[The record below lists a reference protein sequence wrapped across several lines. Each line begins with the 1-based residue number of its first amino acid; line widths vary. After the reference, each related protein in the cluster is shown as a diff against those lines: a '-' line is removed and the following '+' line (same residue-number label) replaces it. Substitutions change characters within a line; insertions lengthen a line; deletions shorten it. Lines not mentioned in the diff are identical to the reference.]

1 MWSRDQIYL
10 KFKDIQQKGATK
22 LKFVVTG
29 GAGFVGSHLA
39 KYLLSQKHSVTIVD
53 NLGNGKIENLN
64 NVKNEID
71 FHQIDIL
78 NFDKLKDILKH
89 TDGVFHEAALISL
102 QASYEKPEEYHKVN
116 VEGTENIFKLAL
128 EFGFKV
134 IFASSSSIYGEV
146 DKIPITEDFKKNPSS
161 PYAETKVQDEILASK
176 YIQLSVPI
184 IGLRYFNI
192 FGKGQSSSYAGVIT
206 KFMQRI
212 TEKKPPII
220 FGDGLQVR
228 DFVYVKDVAKAN
240 LNAMESKVNEGFF
253 NVGSGKAT
261 SILDL
266 ANIFIKASRLK
277 LELKFEKPPKGD
289 VKMSLADLTLIKK
302 TLNWQPETK
311 LEDWIKKVIS

>member
-39 KYLLSQKHSVTIVD
+39 KYLVSQKHSVTIVD
-53 NLGNGKIENLN
+53 NLRNGKIENLN

-78 NFDKLKDILKH
+78 NFDELKSILKH
-89 TDGVFHEAALISL
+89 SDGVFHDAALISL
-102 QASYEKPEEYHKVN
+102 QESYEKPEEYQKVN

-134 IFASSSSIYGEV
+134 VFASSSSVYGDV
-146 DKIPITEDFKKNPSS
+146 KTIPITEDFEKNPLN
-161 PYAETKVQDEILASK
+161 PYAKTKVQDEDLAER
-176 YIQLSVPI
+176 YNQLGVSI

-206 KFMQRI
+206 KFMERLSQ
-212 TEKKPPII
+212 KKQPII
-220 FGDGLQVR
+220 DGDGLQLR
-228 DFVYVKDVAKAN
+228 DFVFVKDVVRAN
-240 LNAMESKVNEGFF
+240 LIAMMSNVNFGFF
-253 NVGSGKAT
+253 NIGTGRGT

-266 ANIFIKASRLK
+266 AKLMINLYELSIEPIFGPHRKVGIKESVADISLVMK
-277 LELKFEKPPKGD
+277 SLSWKPE
-289 VKMSLADLTLIKK
+289 I
-302 TLNWQPETK
+302 K
-311 LEDWIKKVIS
+311 LEDGLSKTIK

>member
-1 MWSRDQIYL
+1 LWSRDEIYL
-10 KFKDIQQKGATK
+10 KFKDIQQKGASK

-39 KYLLSQKHSVTIVD
+39 KYLVTQKHSVTIVD

-78 NFDKLKDILKH
+78 NFDELKDILKH
-89 TDGVFHEAALISL
+89 ADGVFHEAALISL

-134 IFASSSSIYGEV
+134 IFASSSSVYGDVET
-146 DKIPITEDFKKNPSS
+146 IPITEDFKKNPLN
-161 PYAETKVQDEILASK
+161 PYAKTKVQDEDLAER
-176 YIQLSVPI
+176 YNQLGVSI

-206 KFMQRI
+206 KFIQRI
-212 TEKKPPII
+212 AEKKTPII
-220 FGDGLQVR
+220 FGDGSQVR
-228 DFVYVKDVAKAN
+228 DFIFVEDVAKAN
-240 LNAMESKVNEGFF
+240 LCAMESKVSEGFF
-253 NVGSGKAT
+253 NVGSGMAT

-266 ANIFIKASRLK
+266 ADMFIKASHLDLK
-277 LELKFEKPPKGD
+277 PTFEKPPKGD

-302 TLNWQPETK
+302 TLNWEPETT
-311 LEDWIKKVIS
+311 LEDWIKKII

>member
-39 KYLLSQKHSVTIVD
+39 KYLVSKKHSVTIVD

-64 NVKNEID
+64 NVKNEVD
-71 FHQIDIL
+71 FHKIDIL
-78 NFDKLKDILKH
+78 NFDELKDILKH
-89 TDGVFHEAALISL
+89 ADGVFHEAALISL
-102 QASYEKPEEYHKVN
+102 QESYEKPEEYHKVN
-116 VEGTENIFKLAL
+116 VKGTENIFKLAL

-134 IFASSSSIYGEV
+134 VFASSSSIYGEV

-212 TEKKPPII
+212 AEKKPPII